1 MSDTIAAIST
11 AFGEAAVALLRVSG
25 AAACDVVSALWRGKR
40 KVAELPARH
49 AEFGAIFDGE
59 KKLDDVLLTVFRA
72 PASYTGEDVVEIAC
86 HGGVLVSR
94 EILAAL
100 LRNGARAAGPGEFTQ
115 RAYLNG
121 KLDLT
126 QCEAVMD
133 VISAQTELALRAA
146 TEQLEGRLGD
156 RIRALRQQVLETLA
170 HVEAFIDFPDEDID
184 PDTDA
189 LLRGRIASVLADV
202 ETLLATAGQGR
213 VLREGLRTVIYGAP
227 NVGKSSLLNLLLGH
241 ERAIVSPRPG
251 TTRDVIEETIN
262 LRGIPL
268 RIVDTAGIRDTD
280 DEIEVAGIARTHRA
294 MERADLRLRLVDAHL
309 PPLDQMSG
317 QALECFTD
325 APPKNE
331 LLVLNKHDLGEHRGW
346 AIVHGVRLSC
356 LTGKGEDAL
365 ADAIVLVAT
374 GGAARTDWSLAINSR
389 HAACLEK
396 ARGFLQAAMRAFDDA
411 LSAEFIAEELR
422 DAMNAIGDIV
432 ARMDSEELLDVIFS
446 RFCIGK

>member
-25 AAACDVVSALWRGKR
+25 AAACEVVGALWRGR
-40 KVAELPARH
+40 REVAALPARH

-59 KKLDDVLLTVFRA
+59 KRLDDVLLTVFRA

-94 EILAAL
+94 AILAAL
-100 LRNGARAAGPGEFTQ
+100 LRNGARAAQPGEFTQ

-133 VISAQTELALRAA
+133 VIGAQTELALRAA

-156 RIRALRQQVLETLA
+156 RIRVLRQQVLETLA

-189 LLRGRIASVLADV
+189 LLRGRIASALADV
-202 ETLLATAGQGR
+202 EALLATAGQGR

-241 ERAIVSPRPG
+241 ERAIVSAHPG

-262 LRGIPL
+262 IRGIPL
-268 RIVDTAGIRDTD
+268 RLVDTAGIRDTD
-280 DEIEVAGIARTHRA
+280 DELEVAGIARTHRA
-294 MERADLRLRLVDAHL
+294 MERADLRLRVVDAHL

-317 QALECFTD
+317 MALECFTD
-325 APPKNE
+325 APPKSE
-331 LLVLNKHDLGEHRGW
+331 VLVLNKHDLGEHRGW
-346 AIVHGVRLSC
+346 ASVPGVRLSC
-356 LTGKGEDAL
+356 LTGEGEDAL
-365 ADAIVLVAT
+365 ADAIFTVAI
-374 GGAARTDWSLAINSR
+374 GGAARTDWSLAINAR

-396 ARGFLQAAMRAFDDA
+396 ARDFLHAAARAFDDA

-432 ARMDSEELLDVIFS
+432 GRADSEELLDVIFS